1 MSWKKFTKSAKKAG
15 KSVVDTGKKTVD
27 DTKKAAD
34 DAAKAAADAAKAAAD
49 AAASAKAAAEKAAKD
64 AVDTAVAE
72 MNQVIGSSLAWFE
85 NSANGFSQA
94 AQNLANDAQ
103 KELNRIGDLAQA
115 LLDKIF
121 LAALEALVDQV
132 FADFKDFIDET
143 LDILEDLA
151 KDAAATASLTTQL
164 GSVTTTKAL
173 TNALKETFVGFSRAS
188 MGILAH
194 AALSDVTGFKSVSY
208 GVYGSAAGA
217 NRGMG
222 ADGGLAARSGALVD
236 AVAFKRAAT
245 AVEMA
250 LFAGYAVSAGTSS
263 GVSTGIEVAS
273 WRDPPANLA
282 GKFVGVALT
291 LTKGI
296 SASVQFFFAAD
307 LSKFLGINIALAA
320 NSDAGVDFDVFT
332 GETFTYV
339 F

>member
-1 MSWKKFTKSAKKAG
+1 MSWKKFSKSAKKTG
-15 KSVVDTGKKTVD
+15 KGVVDGGKKAID
-27 DTKKAAD
+27 DAKKVAD
-34 DAAKAAADAAKAAAD
+34 DAKKVADDAAKAAAD

-64 AVDTAVAE
+64 AVDSTVAE

-85 NSANGFSQA
+85 KSANGFSQT
-94 AQNLANDAQ
+94 AQKLANDAK
-103 KELNRIGDLAQA
+103 KELDRVGDLAQA
-115 LLDKIF
+115 LLDKLF

-143 LDILEDLA
+143 LDILEALA
-151 KDAAATASLTTQL
+151 NDTAATASLTKQL
-164 GSVTTTKAL
+164 GDVTTTKAL
-173 TNALKETFVGFSRAS
+173 TNALKETFVAFSRAS

-217 NRGMG
+217 NRGLG
-222 ADGGLAARSGALVD
+222 ADGGLAARSGQLVD

-245 AVEMA
+245 SVEMA
-250 LFAGYAVSAGTSS
+250 LFAGYAVSTGTSS
-263 GVSTGIEVAS
+263 GVSAGIEVAS

-282 GKFVGVALT
+282 GKFIGVALT
-291 LTKGI
+291 LTKGV
-296 SASVQFFFAAD
+296 SASIQFFFAAD
-307 LSKFLGINIALAA
+307 LSKFLGINIALSA
-320 NSDAGVDFDVFT
+320 NSDVGVDFDVFT